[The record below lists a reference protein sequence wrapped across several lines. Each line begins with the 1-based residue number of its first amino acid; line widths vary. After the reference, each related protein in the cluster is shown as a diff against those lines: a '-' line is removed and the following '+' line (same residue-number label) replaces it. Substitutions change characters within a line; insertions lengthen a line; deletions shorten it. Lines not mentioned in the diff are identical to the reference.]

1 MSQSKIWDN
10 VPVPLSQRGGSMS
23 QGDIEK
29 LLEVNDLRVYF
40 EMDSKKTA
48 KAVDGVR
55 FSINRGETVAL
66 VGESGSGKSVTSLAI
81 MRLLPIPPGKI
92 VSGSIQLE
100 GQDLLSLSEK
110 AMRKIRGNDIG
121 MIFQEPMTSLDPV
134 FKIGNQL
141 MESIIHHQ
149 RISKKEAK
157 MRALELLTL
166 VGIANP
172 EKVLEEYP
180 HQLSGGMRQRVM
192 IAIAMSNNPKLLIAD
207 EPTTALDVTVQ
218 AQILKLMLKMKDTF
232 NSSILLITHDMG
244 VVAET
249 ADRVLVMYA
258 GQIVEE
264 AEVKELF
271 LHPKHPYTDG
281 LLKTMPSLE
290 KNERRLPSIPG
301 SVPPAHRFPSGCRFA
316 DRCEFAM
323 DICRET
329 APELK
334 SIADGHNVRC
344 HLPFVKGGEAVD
356 KEQRST
362 TGSI

>member
-1 MSQSKIWDN
+1 
-10 VPVPLSQRGGSMS
+10 MS
-23 QGDIEK
+23 QGDNEK

-157 MRALELLTL
+157 TRALEL
-166 VGIANP
+166 
-172 EKVLEEYP
+172 
-180 HQLSGGMRQRVM
+180 
-192 IAIAMSNNPKLLIAD
+192 
-207 EPTTALDVTVQ
+207 
-218 AQILKLMLKMKDTF
+218 
-232 NSSILLITHDMG
+232 
-244 VVAET
+244 
-249 ADRVLVMYA
+249 
-258 GQIVEE
+258 
-264 AEVKELF
+264 
-271 LHPKHPYTDG
+271 
-281 LLKTMPSLE
+281 
-290 KNERRLPSIPG
+290 
-301 SVPPAHRFPSGCRFA
+301 
-316 DRCEFAM
+316 
-323 DICRET
+323 
-329 APELK
+329 
-334 SIADGHNVRC
+334 
-344 HLPFVKGGEAVD
+344 
-356 KEQRST
+356 
-362 TGSI
+362 

>member
-1 MSQSKIWDN
+1 MEQK
-10 VPVPLSQRGGSMS
+10 
-23 QGDIEK
+23 EK
-29 LLEVNDLRVYF
+29 LLEIKDLRVYF
-40 EMDSKKTA
+40 EIAPSRMA
-48 KAVDGVR
+48 KAVDGVS
-55 FSINRGETVAL
+55 FHLNRGETVAL
-66 VGESGSGKSVTSLAI
+66 VGESGSGKSVTSLSI
-81 MRLLPIPPGKI
+81 MKLLSIPPGKI
-92 VSGSIQLE
+92 VSGSIELE
-100 GQDLLSLSEK
+100 GKDLLRLSEK
-110 AMRKIRGNDIG
+110 EMRKVRGDDIA

-134 FKIGNQL
+134 FKIGDQI

-157 MRALELLTL
+157 ERALELLKL

-172 EKVLEEYP
+172 EKVIKEYP

-192 IAIAMSNNPKLLIAD
+192 IAIAMSNNPKVLIAD

-218 AQILKLMLKMKDTF
+218 SQILKLMLKMQDTF

-264 AEVKELF
+264 AEVKEVF
-271 LHPKHPYTDG
+271 LNPQHPYTKA

-290 KNERRLPSIPG
+290 NNVRRLLSIPG
-301 SVPPAHRFPSGCRFA
+301 NVPPSHQFPKGCRFA

-323 DICRET
+323 DICRDS
-329 APELK
+329 APELE
-334 SIADGHNVRC
+334 SVSEGHHVRC
-344 HLPFVKGGEAVD
+344 YIPFKKGGEAVD
-356 KEQRST
+356 KEQRSVT
-362 TGSI
+362 KSF

>member
-1 MSQSKIWDN
+1 MSRTDK
-10 VPVPLSQRGGSMS
+10 
-23 QGDIEK
+23 EK
-29 LLEVNDLRVYF
+29 LLEVNDLKVYF
-40 EMDSKKTA
+40 ELETKKIA
-48 KAVDGVR
+48 KAVDGVS

-66 VGESGSGKSVTSLAI
+66 VGESGSGKSVTSLSI
-81 MRLLPIPPGKI
+81 MRLIPIPPGKI
-92 VSGSIQLE
+92 VSGSINLE
-100 GQDLLSLSEK
+100 GQNLLTLSEK
-110 AMRKIRGNDIG
+110 AMRKIRGDAIG

-149 RISKKEAK
+149 RIRKKEAK
-157 MRALELLTL
+157 IRALELLQL

-172 EKVLEEYP
+172 EKIIGEYP

-192 IAIAMSNNPKLLIAD
+192 IAMAMSNNPKLLIAD

-218 AQILKLMLKMKDTF
+218 SQILKLMLKMKDTF

-271 LHPKHPYTDG
+271 LNPKHPYTKG

-290 KNERRLPSIPG
+290 QNVHRLPSIPG
-301 SVPPAHRFPSGCRFA
+301 NVPPAHRFPKGCRFA
-316 DRCEFAM
+316 DRCEFAR

-329 APELK
+329 LPELE
-334 SIADGHNVRC
+334 SITDGHHVRC
-344 HLPFVKGGEAVD
+344 YFPFQKGGEDVD
-356 KEQRST
+356 KEERSV
-362 TGSI
+362 TGGI